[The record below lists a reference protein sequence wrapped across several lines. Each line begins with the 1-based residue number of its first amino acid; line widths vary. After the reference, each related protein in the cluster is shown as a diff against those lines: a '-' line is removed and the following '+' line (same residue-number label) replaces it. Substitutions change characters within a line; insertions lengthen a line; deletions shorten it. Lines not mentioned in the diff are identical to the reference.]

1 MSWPD
6 LLELIAAE
14 VGKDAAAKIEAR
26 ARREMGGM
34 RITISVKPIVTSAV
48 VEAIAP
54 GRPRVAAKLL
64 GVHATTVYRALRRPI
79 IR

>member
-1 MSWPD
+1 MSWHD

-26 ARREMGGM
+26 ARLEMGGM
-34 RITISVKPIVTSAV
+34 RITINVKPVVTSAV

-54 GRPRVAAKLL
+54 GRPRVAAKVL
-64 GVHATTVYRALRRPI
+64 GVHPTTVYRALRRPI